1 MSVRDYPFGNTST
14 SRRDFLRKVI
24 LGASSASAATMLN
37 TSSVEAQEK
46 VLTIAIPSNPV
57 TFDPINAANHDAMV
71 VSQTIFENLVEVDI
85 EGRALQPQ
93 LAAAL
98 PQVSADRLTYTFD
111 LRDDVYFQNG
121 QKLTAEDV
129 K

>member
-1 MSVRDYPFGNTST
+1 MSVRDYPFIKTST

-24 LGASSASAATMLN
+24 LGASSASAATMLG

-85 EGRALQPQ
+85 EGRAVQPQ
-93 LAAAL
+93 LAVAL
-98 PQVSADRLTYTFD
+98 PEVFGRSID
-111 LRDDVYFQNG
+111 LHVRPSR
-121 QKLTAEDV
+121 
-129 K
+129 